1 MKKFDWKPKKG
12 SFKRIQENYIKRQI
26 IKEEASPE
34 QIRIAKKYG
43 FDVSYADDIDVAW
56 VKRSGVEKAWSR
68 KSFDPVL
75 TKIAKQVKQ
84 VVDKN
89 GGFDSYDDARKAID
103 KAVRL
108 GKPWDSKSTFEYAY
122 GKDMGW
128 ALGNGDLKSTFPNW
142 TIRDLAV
149 NKQISVNLFDAPIT
163 LVGLTALS
171 VEINTKFLTS
181 NLIED
186 FNIFKDPKILFFTPS
201 IKFSSTSETCLY
213 AAA

>member
-1 MKKFDWKPKKG
+1 MIKFNWPPKKG

-149 NKQISVNLFDAPIT
+149 NKEISVNLETGKMSNPAGFMGSYSKAANQEESEET
-163 LVGLTALS
+163 GGGW
-171 VEINTKFLTS
+171 TS
-181 NLIED
+181 TGFYI
-186 FNIFKDPKILFFTPS
+186 
-201 IKFSSTSETCLY
+201 
-213 AAA
+213 